1 VPEIWPTKRESNM
14 VENKM
19 KTLPNFESLDELVE
33 FFDSHDLGEYLDQMP
48 EVDFEVDIK
57 QQIYLLT
64 LDTELANKLIEIAK
78 SKQTSSEELVNSWV
92 REKILELTTIEG
104 L

>member
-1 VPEIWPTKRESNM
+1 M

-64 LDTELANKLIEIAK
+64 LDTELANKLTEIAK